1 MIRVNITPM
10 EALNPYTWLYD
21 EGISNRVRAWL
32 FTALAIAFGSMGA
45 AIWIMAA
52 IFMPPNNNG
61 TQWPGIAL
69 LIQTMAIFMSSLI
82 ILWCKQREEDAENQG
97 LL

>member
-1 MIRVNITPM
+1 
-10 EALNPYTWLYD
+10 
-21 EGISNRVRAWL
+21 
-32 FTALAIAFGSMGA
+32 
-45 AIWIMAA
+45 
-52 IFMPPNNNG
+52 MPPHNNG

-97 LL
+97 LLY